1 MPSLPPFDD
10 DEFTPEEQ
18 ILPKKRPRAAPRT
31 DGQTES
37 DSDFDVIDLE
47 DKAANTQEKDKSI
60 RRKKTIMSQFRDDAS
75 LPGCLTLGEVAGRL
89 PSSLLVNVDFN
100 KFASLSG
107 LESLDQNPSCLKT
120 QGKPPPSFT

>member
-1 MPSLPPFDD
+1 MPDLAPFED

-18 ILPKKRPRAAPRT
+18 ILPKKRERVART
-31 DGQTES
+31 GGETES

-47 DKAANTQEKDKSI
+47 EKSASKDTNIK

-107 LESLDQNPSCLKT
+107 LESLD
-120 QGKPPPSFT
+120 